1 MDRRNQYRISI
12 EELLIKEQRS
22 LLEIARA
29 TICSGNP
36 APALCLHGCQVEL
49 EGSCEHGCP
58 SVLKALMVRGLA
70 WKEIPE
76 NQV

>member
-36 APALCLHGCQVEL
+36 TPALCLHGCQVEL

-58 SVLKALMVRGLA
+58 SVLKALMIRGLG
-70 WKEIPE
+70 WKEIPG
-76 NQV
+76 